1 LAREKKGRFG
11 SMPRKMRV
19 DHAGANEDVMGRGDR
34 REFLKALAARRA
46 TRNART
52 KTLKQWE

>member
-1 LAREKKGRFG
+1 LAREKKGLFG

-19 DHAGANEDVMGRGDR
+19 DYAGANEHVMGRGDR

-46 TRNART
+46 TRNA
-52 KTLKQWE
+52 